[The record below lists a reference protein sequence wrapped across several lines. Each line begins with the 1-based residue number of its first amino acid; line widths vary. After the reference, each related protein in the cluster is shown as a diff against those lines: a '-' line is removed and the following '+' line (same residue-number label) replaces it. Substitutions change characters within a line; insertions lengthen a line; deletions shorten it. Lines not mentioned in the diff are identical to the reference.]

1 MNFLNKYGWLLCTI
15 AMIGDLVV
23 SLIIISIKNITA
35 KNLQESLTHQKNFL
49 KQRKSYDFNKT
60 IIRFFKN
67 LCYTTNI
74 NEENKLRNRSVV
86 FVIRNKKILMEKLS
100 YPSLGN
106 RVFYSIPGGG
116 IEDGESPEQA
126 AIRELKEECGLDGTI
141 VRKLTEL
148 YNNDRTEHVFEV
160 KVPDNQEPITGY
172 DPEESGNDNPPLK
185 EVLWLALDEIS
196 EKDRAF
202 LWGYGLIQIEGFYD
216 EVISWGDT
224 ISYPKEK

>member
-1 MNFLNKYGWLLCTI
+1 M
-15 AMIGDLVV
+15 
-23 SLIIISIKNITA
+23 
-35 KNLQESLTHQKNFL
+35 
-49 KQRKSYDFNKT
+49 
-60 IIRFFKN
+60 
-67 LCYTTNI
+67 
-74 NEENKLRNRSVV
+74 RNRSVV

-172 DPEESGNDNPPLK
+172 DPEESGNDDPPLK

>member
-1 MNFLNKYGWLLCTI
+1 M
-15 AMIGDLVV
+15 
-23 SLIIISIKNITA
+23 
-35 KNLQESLTHQKNFL
+35 
-49 KQRKSYDFNKT
+49 
-60 IIRFFKN
+60 
-67 LCYTTNI
+67 
-74 NEENKLRNRSVV
+74 RNRSVV

-100 YPSLGN
+100 YPSLGD

-116 IEDGESPEQA
+116 IEDGETPEQA

-172 DPEESGNDNPPLK
+172 DPEEAENEDPPLK

-224 ISYPKEK
+224 ISYPKN